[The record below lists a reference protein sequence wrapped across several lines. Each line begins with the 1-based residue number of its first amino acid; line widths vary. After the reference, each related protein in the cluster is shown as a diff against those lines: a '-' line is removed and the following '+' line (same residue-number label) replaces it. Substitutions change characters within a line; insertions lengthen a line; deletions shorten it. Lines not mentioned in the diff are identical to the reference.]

1 MARISANEITSE
13 RRTLG
18 EWGARTSRRAFYF
31 GMAVLL
37 ITFVVGLVLDDLR
50 RFCAAYLINFAY
62 VLSLALAALFF
73 VSLQHVTRA
82 GWSVVVRRLGEIIAA
97 SLPWLGL
104 MAIPVVLSV
113 GILYE
118 WTRPGDTSHA
128 ELIDGKTPYLNV
140 PFFVLRVT
148 AYFLIWSVLSR
159 ALLGRSLR
167 QDASGDPDIT
177 LGLAKLGGLSIVL
190 FALTITFAAFD
201 LLMSL
206 TPTWYSTIYGV
217 YYFAGGMVAFMAL
230 LSLVSMGLQ
239 WRGLL
244 TRTVTREHYHDL
256 GKLLFG
262 FVFFWGYI
270 AFSQYM
276 LIWYGNIPEET
287 AYYLVRQQHPWL
299 MVTLALLV
307 GHFFIPFMGLMPRRV
322 KRRKITLAA
331 WSAWLLVI
339 HWVDMLWLVA
349 PTFSPDKITVGVLE
363 IGCLLGVGGL
373 FVAAVLRVA
382 ADRSLVPERD
392 PRLAESL
399 EFENA

>member
-1 MARISANEITSE
+1 MARISASEITNE

-31 GMAVLL
+31 GLAVLL
-37 ITFVVGLVLDDLR
+37 VTFIVGLVVDDVR

-62 VLSLALAALFF
+62 VLSLALGALFF
-73 VSLQHVTRA
+73 VSIQHVTRA
-82 GWSVVVRRLGEIIAA
+82 GWSVVVRRISEIIAA
-97 SLPWLGL
+97 TLPWLAL

-113 GILYE
+113 GVLYE
-118 WTRPGDTSHA
+118 WTRPEDTTHA
-128 ELIDGKTPYLNV
+128 ELIMGKNPYLNV
-140 PFFVLRVT
+140 PFFVFRMVG
-148 AYFLIWSVLSR
+148 YFLIWSALSR
-159 ALLGRSLR
+159 AFLARSLR
-167 QDASGDPDIT
+167 QDATGDPDIT

-217 YYFAGGMVAFMAL
+217 YYFAGGMVGFMAM

-239 WRGLL
+239 RQGLL
-244 TRTVTREHYHDL
+244 MRTITREHYHDF

-276 LIWYGNIPEET
+276 LIWYANIPEET
-287 AYYLVRQQHPWL
+287 AYYLVRQSGPWL
-299 MVTLALLV
+299 VVTLVLLF

-322 KRRKITLAA
+322 KRRRVTLAA
-331 WSAWLLVI
+331 WSVWLLI
-339 HWVDMLWLVA
+339 LHWVDMFWLVA
-349 PTFSPDKITVGVLE
+349 PTFSPDRVVVGVLE

-373 FVAAVLRVA
+373 FVAALLRVA
-382 ADRSLVPERD
+382 GDRSLVPERD
-392 PRLAESL
+392 PRLDESL